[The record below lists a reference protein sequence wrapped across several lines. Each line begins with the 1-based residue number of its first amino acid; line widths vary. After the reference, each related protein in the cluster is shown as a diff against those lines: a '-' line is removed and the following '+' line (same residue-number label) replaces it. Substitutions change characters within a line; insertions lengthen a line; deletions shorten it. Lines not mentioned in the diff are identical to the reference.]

1 MPDRHGKCCGHQY
14 HLLSFSLFVNG
25 HSFNPSNVSRNIRTY
40 LVDGPGWF
48 GKTLKCIKYFTKDS
62 CSGHIT
68 FFCLTRISSLCMLAN
83 KIDYFITFFSLRLI
97 LIQGGRCL
105 QEVILLILNG
115 LIERSEQIIKKAHKV
130 NQSVILNKNAFN
142 CSVQL
147 L

>member
-1 MPDRHGKCCGHQY
+1 
-14 HLLSFSLFVNG
+14 
-25 HSFNPSNVSRNIRTY
+25 
-40 LVDGPGWF
+40 
-48 GKTLKCIKYFTKDS
+48 
-62 CSGHIT
+62 
-68 FFCLTRISSLCMLAN
+68 MLAN

-97 LIQGGRCL
+97 RIQGGRCL
-105 QEVILLILNG
+105 HEVILLILNG